1 MMRLID
7 LSQQTVFDLCFALY
21 LICLGAAFCAV
32 RAFPSPA
39 TRRQFRLCLFITPPN
54 YIVASAVLLY
64 TQTRFNERQVSAYL
78 TRMMTLPVWA
88 VCLLAVVSCAAV
100 VVMFIQTERII
111 GSELSARSICE
122 GLDQLPN
129 GVCCSTEDG
138 FPELV
143 NNKMQEISNVTFGV
157 GVQNTHLQ
165 QERLKSGDLQPGCRM
180 EDHDENRF
188 LLLPDGTA
196 WLLQQTPITVGAHT
210 MTETIAYDVT
220 QRYNSL
226 KELEVRNARLEA
238 VNARLHDY
246 LNDMNRMVRE
256 QEVLT
261 AKIRLHADLGQS
273 LLAIRSYLTDS
284 DSNRESVV
292 EQLTK
297 PVSLLQSDVLDEH
310 SEDRFYALQEAAKA
324 VGIAITMQGRIPPVY
339 SDLLAV
345 AIHECL
351 TNTVKHAAG
360 HRLDVIIT
368 EADDDYTVTLQNDGK
383 PPVGAIEETGGLGNL
398 RTLTEKQ
405 NGTMKIVSAPVFRLT
420 LRLPKP
426 ELQPPE
432 NKDKK
437 EKETHG

>member
-1 MMRLID
+1 MMRMID
-7 LSQQTVFDLCFALY
+7 LPQPTAFAICFALY
-21 LICLGAAFCAV
+21 LISLGLAFCAV
-32 RAFPSPA
+32 RASHSPS
-39 TRRQFRLCLFITPPN
+39 TRRLFWLCLCIVPPN

-64 TQTRFNERQVSAYL
+64 IQTLFNEHPVSAYL

-88 VCLLAVVSCAAV
+88 VCLLAVVSCTAV
-100 VVMFIQTERII
+100 VVMFIRMERIV
-111 GSELSARSICE
+111 GSELSAQSVCE

-129 GVCCSTEDG
+129 GVCYSTEDG

-143 NNKMQEISNVTFGV
+143 NNKMQKISNAAFGV
-157 GVQNTHLQ
+157 GVLNTHIQ
-165 QERLKSGDLQPGCRM
+165 HERLESDDLQPGCRM
-180 EDHDENRF
+180 EDRDENCF
-188 LLLPDGTA
+188 LLLPDNTA
-196 WLLQQTPITVGAHT
+196 WLMQEQPITVGERT

-220 QRYNSL
+220 QRYNAL
-226 KELEVRNARLEA
+226 QELEQRNARLEA

-256 QEVLT
+256 QEVLA

-284 DSNRESVV
+284 DSNREGVV

-297 PVSLLQSDVLDEH
+297 TVSLLQSDVLDEH
-310 SEDRFYALQEAAKA
+310 SEDRFYALQEAAKT
-324 VGIAITMQGRIPPVY
+324 VGIAITIQGRIPPMY

-360 HRLDVIIT
+360 HRLDVTIT
-368 EADDDYTVTLQNDGK
+368 EADECYTVTLTNDGK
-383 PPVGAIEETGGLGNL
+383 PPLDAIQETGGLGNL

-405 NGTMKIVSAPVFRLT
+405 NGTMKVESAPVFRLK
-420 LRLPKP
+420 LQLPV
-426 ELQPPE
+426 E
-432 NKDKK
+432 
-437 EKETHG
+437 